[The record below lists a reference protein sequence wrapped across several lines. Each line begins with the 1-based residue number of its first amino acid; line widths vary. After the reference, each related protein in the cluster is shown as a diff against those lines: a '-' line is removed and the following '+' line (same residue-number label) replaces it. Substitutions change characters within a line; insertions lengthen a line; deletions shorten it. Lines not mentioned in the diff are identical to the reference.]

1 MRKLFKL
8 RHDKLV
14 AKDMIRSNV
23 LNSAIIRR
31 IQKEY
36 KLNTFKSLQ
45 KWKVLMIP
53 VKIKSEI
60 ITKYINSLVIKE
72 KTVISIHF
80 QKWRGLIFLLINN
93 EKANIIQ
100 KAFRT
105 KKTRS
110 NNIEFISKF
119 IAKLTHFFNRK
130 LFSKLKYNDLK
141 QAENN
146 QKERILKSLR
156 KKKNE
161 TMKRLISRKF
171 IQISRLDYFKK
182 WADKLLQINLKSN
195 NKLKSFF
202 NSKGKTMKIYLQS
215 YILRWRNK
223 SCLFDFIDRSNMI
236 KRNYFLY
243 FFRKK
248 LFAHRLKNFYKNLLI
263 RNDLNYI
270 TKTFKL
276 IKFVNILRIRCY
288 RILLSV
294 VKEKKLLTSGC
305 DKIQNLF
312 KNRLK
317 LCLFSLKC
325 SNNKSKY
332 QINQSLRSL
341 FIKFFLANLSKY
353 AEEYS
358 RYDNLM
364 YFLNVTLLH
373 KNMNEI
379 KLQREIIL
387 RWRYQIMMRKIS
399 NSKLYF
405 LYKNMQ
411 NLCDNIA
418 EDMFGSNKGILEE
431 VYNEID
437 LINLKFQLTNSTKKY
452 LSKSLPRADK
462 FDQNHNKSDVENLSF
477 NSLNQPVESK
487 KSLLEDDCFSFSAN
501 SSFRQDQNID

>member
-1 MRKLFKL
+1 
-8 RHDKLV
+8 
-14 AKDMIRSNV
+14 V
-23 LNSAIIRR
+23 LNSAINRR
-31 IQKEY
+31 VKVENKMNI
-36 KLNTFKSLQ
+36 LKSLQ
-45 KWKVLMIP
+45 KWKLLMIA

-60 ITKYINSLVIKE
+60 ITKYINSLIIKE

-80 QKWRGLIFLLINN
+80 QKWRSLIFLLTNN

-100 KAFRT
+100 QAFRS
-105 KKTRS
+105 KKIRS
-110 NNIEFISKF
+110 NNIEFFSKF
-119 IAKLTHFFNRK
+119 LYKLTHFFIRK
-130 LFSKLKYNDLK
+130 LFGKLKDYSQK
-141 QAENN
+141 QAEINK
-146 QKERILKSLR
+146 KEMILKSIR
-156 KKKNE
+156 KKKNDSI
-161 TMKRLISRKF
+161 KRLISRRF

-182 WADKLLQINLKSN
+182 WADKLMQINLKSN
-195 NKLKSFF
+195 NKLKTFF
-202 NSKGKTMKIYLQS
+202 NHKGKSMKIYLES
-215 YILRWRNK
+215 FFLRWRNK
-223 SCLFDFIDRSNMI
+223 SCLYDFIDRSNMI

-243 FFRKK
+243 LFRKR
-248 LFAHRLKNFYKNLLI
+248 LFAHRIKNFYKNLSI
-263 RNDLNYI
+263 RYELHFI
-270 TKTFKL
+270 TKTSKL
-276 IKFVNILRIRCY
+276 IKFVSLLRIGCY
-288 RILLSV
+288 RILLSTI
-294 VKEKKLLTSGC
+294 KEKKLILYGC
-305 DKIQNLF
+305 DKIHNIL

-325 SNNKSKY
+325 SYNKSKC
-332 QINQSLRSL
+332 QIIESLRSM
-341 FIKFFLANLSKY
+341 FRRFFLINLSDY
-353 AEEYS
+353 AKEYS

-387 RWRYQIMMRKIS
+387 RWRYQIMMKKIS

-418 EDMFGSNKGILEE
+418 EDMFGDNKGILEE

-452 LSKSLPRADK
+452 LSKSLPRADR
-462 FDQNHNKSDVENLSF
+462 FDQNFNKSEAENLSF
-477 NSLNQPVESK
+477 ISFNQPVESK